1 MNLGPDPWLGLPDNP
16 HTRCGC
22 FPSKEQKMI
31 ARPTKQEK
39 IQAVLDAR
47 QNVAEYLQ
55 SIGKIEAFA
64 DFTKDDIAGLIYA
77 AHEGVQASLKVQCR
91 DAFDGEFPF

>member
-1 MNLGPDPWLGLPDNP
+1 
-16 HTRCGC
+16 
-22 FPSKEQKMI
+22 MI

-47 QNVAEYLQ
+47 QPVAEYLM

-64 DFTKDDIAGLIYA
+64 DFTKDEIAGLIYA
-77 AHEGVQASLKVQCR
+77 AHEAVQNSLRVQCR
-91 DAFDGEFPF
+91 DAFDGEIPF

>member
-1 MNLGPDPWLGLPDNP
+1 
-16 HTRCGC
+16 
-22 FPSKEQKMI
+22 MI

-47 QNVAEYLQ
+47 QNVAQYLQ

-64 DFTKDDIAGLIYA
+64 DFTKDEIAGLIYA
-77 AHEGVQASLKVQCR
+77 SFEGVQASLHVQSR
-91 DAFDGEFPF
+91 EAFDPAAVIPF